1 MRRALHAEW
10 TKLRTVAETGWL
22 LAALV
27 GLTAATSAA
36 ASWAVS
42 CTATGCGHDAARIS
56 LAGVQLGQAVVVV
69 LAALA
74 IGAEHRTGML
84 RITFTAM
91 PRRSVVLAA
100 KATVLVGLTVAAGA
114 AAVLASLLLGRLIL
128 PGNGFTAAHDAVL
141 ASPLDGPMLRA
152 SVGSVLYL
160 ALIALLSLGVVTAVR
175 EPAAAV
181 GIVLGLLYLVPALV
195 NLLSDA
201 DVQRRLTQLSPADAG
216 LSVQAT
222 TGLAD
227 LPLRPWAGLG
237 VLAAW
242 AAAALLG
249 GGLLLRL
256 RDA

>member
-27 GLTAATSAA
+27 VLTAATSAA
-36 ASWAVS
+36 ASWAAS

-74 IGAEHRTGML
+74 IGTEHRTGML
-84 RITFTAM
+84 GVTFAAM
-91 PRRSVVLAA
+91 PRRFDVLAA

-114 AAVLASLLLGRLIL
+114 IAVLGSLLLGRLIL
-128 PGNGFTAAHDAVL
+128 PGNGFTAAHDAAL
-141 ASPLDGPMLRA
+141 ASPIDGPMLRA

-160 ALIALLSLGVVTAVR
+160 ALLAVLSLGVASSVR

-181 GIVLGLLYLVPALV
+181 GSVLGLLYLFPVLV
-195 NLLSDA
+195 GLLSDA
-201 DVQRRLTQLSPADAG
+201 DWQRRLTQISPADAG
-216 LSVQAT
+216 LAVQAT
-222 TGLAD
+222 TDLAS
-227 LPLRPWAGLG
+227 LPVRPWAGLG
-237 VLAAW
+237 VLAGW
-242 AAAALLG
+242 AAAALVG
-249 GGLLLRL
+249 GALALQL